1 VAGDDWRY
9 LVELAADRRAAAAAQ
24 YPRVRVVDNLDAVL
38 ADPAVSAVVVATPAA
53 THAGLVRR
61 ALEAGKHVFVEKP
74 LALTTTDAVDL
85 AMTADDRGLV
95 LMVGHT
101 FEFVP
106 AVRRMREILQADG
119 IGRPVYLHSQRL
131 NLGRV
136 QSDINAFWSIG
147 PHDVSIANF
156 LLGSAPEWAAA
167 QGVRHLHAN
176 VEDVVV
182 ATLGY
187 PDGVL
192 AHLHV
197 SWLDPVKTRRVT
209 VVGSRR
215 MLVYDDVNAEARLT
229 IFDKGADRLEPDA
242 PGEARYRLRNGSVQV
257 PRLDPAEPL
266 ATELGHF
273 LDCIRVGKRPDTDGW
288 NGARVVAVCEAIDR
302 SLAAQG
308 ARVPVSLSAA
318 PGATP
323 PRA

>member
-1 VAGDDWRY
+1 
-9 LVELAADRRAAAAAQ
+9 
-24 YPRVRVVDNLDAVL
+24 
-38 ADPAVSAVVVATPAA
+38 
-53 THAGLVRR
+53 
-61 ALEAGKHVFVEKP
+61 
-74 LALTTTDAVDL
+74 
-85 AMTADDRGLV
+85 
-95 LMVGHT
+95 
-101 FEFVP
+101 
-106 AVRRMREILQADG
+106 
-119 IGRPVYLHSQRL
+119 
-131 NLGRV
+131 
-136 QSDINAFWSIG
+136 
-147 PHDVSIANF
+147 VSIANF

-167 QGVRHLHAN
+167 QGARHLHAD

-187 PDGVL
+187 PGGVL

-215 MLVYDDVNAEARLT
+215 MLVYDDVNADARLT
-229 IFDKGADRLEPDA
+229 IFDKGADRLEADA

-257 PRLDPAEPL
+257 PRLDPTEPL
-266 ATELGHF
+266 TTELGHF
-273 LDCIRVGKRPDTDGW
+273 IDCIRVGKRPDTDGW

-308 ARVPVSLSAA
+308 ARVPVSVPVA